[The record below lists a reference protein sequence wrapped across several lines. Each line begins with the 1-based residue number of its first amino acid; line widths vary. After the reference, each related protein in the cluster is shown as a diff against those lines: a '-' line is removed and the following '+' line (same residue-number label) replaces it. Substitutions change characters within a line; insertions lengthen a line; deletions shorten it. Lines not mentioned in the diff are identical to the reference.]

1 MEVFISWGGERSKAV
16 ARILREWLPSISN
29 GFKPWMSER
38 DIDQGARW
46 SAEIARKLEE
56 SRAGIILLTPENMH
70 NDWIIFEAGAL
81 SKLGQSRV
89 CALLINLDLTDLTGP
104 LTQFQNAR
112 LDRDGLWKVVESLNK
127 SAPAE
132 EILADERLVKTFD
145 VIWPRIESELTSSRP
160 VDGPR
165 PPKRTDRE
173 LLEEILGI
181 LRDQKRDGGAEV
193 ASYTAAVLNT
203 LGPVKKQVLEGLFG
217 LRGESPKA
225 AAQMA
230 RELGVTKGRVE
241 ILKTEALRELRHP
254 IRKKSFETSP
264 EPELG

>member
-1 MEVFISWGGERSKAV
+1 MEVFISRGGERSKAV

-29 GFKPWMSER
+29 GFKPWMSEK

-127 SAPAE
+127 SARAE

-145 VIWPRIESELTSSRP
+145 VIWPRIESELKSSQP
-160 VDGPR
+160 VEGPR

-181 LRDQKRDGGAEV
+181 LRDQKSSDV

-203 LGPVKKQVLEGLFG
+203 LDPMKKRVIEGLFG
-217 LRGESPKA
+217 LGGGTQKTAE
-225 AAQMA
+225 QVA
-230 RELGVTKGRVE
+230 RELGVSKARVE
-241 ILKTEALRELRHP
+241 MLATEALRELRHP
-254 IRKKSFETSP
+254 IRPDSFETSL